1 MSVYYSYS
9 LGITGYDL
17 WVNDDDLREGKIHV
31 LYVGTQ
37 HEQIAKRYKIQ
48 QRNKKNPREF
58 VRVYGRRIYLDECVR
73 M

>member
-1 MSVYYSYS
+1 MSRYYSYS

-37 HEQIAKRYKIQ
+37 REQIAKRYKIQ

-58 VRVYGRRIYLDECVR
+58 VRVCGRRIYLDECVR